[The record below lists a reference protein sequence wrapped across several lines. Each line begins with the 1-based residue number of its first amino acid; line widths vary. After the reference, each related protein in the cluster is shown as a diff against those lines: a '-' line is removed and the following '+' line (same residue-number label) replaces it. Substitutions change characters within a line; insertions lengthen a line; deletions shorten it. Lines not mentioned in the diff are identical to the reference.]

1 MIKIIIKL
9 IEFFLNSGLIPS
21 QKDQMPQKIF
31 PMLTKIMFENIKR
44 DIKLLSSMSTSIP
57 VLHQQIRGGG
67 SMSLLIALTQGGV
80 EGLNCGKHADI
91 ILERSLTCIH
101 CVLFL
106 TAICSFTI
114 INILYDG

>member
-44 DIKLLSSMSTSIP
+44 EIKLLFSMSTPI
-57 VLHQQIRGGG
+57 
-67 SMSLLIALTQGGV
+67 
-80 EGLNCGKHADI
+80 
-91 ILERSLTCIH
+91 
-101 CVLFL
+101 
-106 TAICSFTI
+106 
-114 INILYDG
+114 

>member
-44 DIKLLSSMSTSIP
+44 EIKLLFSMSTSIQ
-57 VLHQQIRGGG
+57 VLHQQIRGVGVYVSADSADAGG
-67 SMSLLIALTQGGV
+67 GP
-80 EGLNCGKHADI
+80 
-91 ILERSLTCIH
+91 ILWKT
-101 CVLFL
+101 
-106 TAICSFTI
+106 
-114 INILYDG
+114 Y

>member
-44 DIKLLSSMSTSIP
+44 DIKLLFSMSTSIQ

-67 SMSLLIALTQGGV
+67 GGP
-80 EGLNCGKHADI
+80 
-91 ILERSLTCIH
+91 CI
-101 CVLFL
+101 C
-106 TAICSFTI
+106 
-114 INILYDG
+114 

>member
-44 DIKLLSSMSTSIP
+44 EIKLLFSMSTSIQ
-57 VLHQQIRGGG
+57 VIHQQIRGGFG
-67 SMSLLIALTQGGV
+67 SMSLLIALTQGAGSGGSKIV
-80 EGLNCGKHADI
+80 ENM
-91 ILERSLTCIH
+91 LT
-101 CVLFL
+101 
-106 TAICSFTI
+106 
-114 INILYDG
+114 

>member
-44 DIKLLSSMSTSIP
+44 DIKLSSSMSTSIK
-57 VLHQQIRGGG
+57 VLHQQIGG
-67 SMSLLIALTQGGV
+67 
-80 EGLNCGKHADI
+80 EGLC
-91 ILERSLTCIH
+91 
-101 CVLFL
+101 
-106 TAICSFTI
+106 
-114 INILYDG
+114 LY